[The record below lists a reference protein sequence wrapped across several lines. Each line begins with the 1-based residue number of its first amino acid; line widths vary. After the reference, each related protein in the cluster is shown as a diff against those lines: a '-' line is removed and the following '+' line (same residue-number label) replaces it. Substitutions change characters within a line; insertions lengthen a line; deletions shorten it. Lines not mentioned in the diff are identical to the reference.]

1 MEYLSLWIKIMI
13 VYLEYN
19 YLNNIPLKFLK
30 TTSGEYLNKKN
41 QLSYSN
47 KFNMLQKYGLA
58 R

>member
-1 MEYLSLWIKIMI
+1 MI